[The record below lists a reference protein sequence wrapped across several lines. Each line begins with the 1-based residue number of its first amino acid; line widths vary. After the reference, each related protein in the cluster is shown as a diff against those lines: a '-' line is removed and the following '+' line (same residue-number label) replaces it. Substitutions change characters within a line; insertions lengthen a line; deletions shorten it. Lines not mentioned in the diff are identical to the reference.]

1 MKKMKKAVENRRDS
15 IVKLIPKQHNNNNN
29 DIITLIKEGKFL
41 CILLNYCFR
50 KFKTR

>member
-15 IVKLIPKQHNNNNN
+15 IVKLIPKQHNNNN
-29 DIITLIKEGKFL
+29 DIIKIIKEGKFL